1 MSRSPRSPR
10 AGIISVLVG
19 VALAF
24 TACRDSTGVDAPQS
38 HGQVVAPATGATGSV
53 SSSVPQMLIYGAY
66 AGGDL
71 LQSHL
76 GGTPTRSATLP
87 DDLTPYKV
95 IWHMDV
101 TADFIS
107 DADRAKLV
115 AFVQGGGGLYL
126 SGEGNCC
133 FGVTS
138 AINLIVKTLV
148 KNSTNIQ
155 VGGLGPVDPIGVYM
169 FNPNTEIAS
178 LPTSLGVGFPWNTM
192 APGGMLNIPPQN
204 QFIMATPLTTVAAAW
219 DGPAL
224 VGNAGRLVVMMD
236 VNWLEP
242 SFFTSASSA
251 VLGNITR
258 FLLNAPEPPNQAPI
272 AAISSS
278 LTWQEGIPLFISAE
292 GSSDPEGD
300 ALTYAWDL
308 DNDGAYDDGTGF
320 TAIGWFED
328 NGSYTV
334 RLRVTDSKGAVST
347 ASQPVTITNMDPMMT
362 FTAPASVGE
371 GTPITLSASGFID
384 VTTDVGSLQVTYSCD
399 GGTTFG
405 PTPSCPAVDGPTT
418 VDVVGRVTDK
428 DGGSRSYSKT
438 VNVTNA
444 APVVVSLT
452 LPLAPV
458 PVGKEVLLA
467 ATFSDDWADDGH
479 TATVNWN
486 DPSTSSAAAISAAN
500 PGAVSAAHTYTTPGV
515 YAVTLTVK
523 DDAGAEG
530 VKVHQYIVVYDPT
543 AGFVTG
549 GGWIAYGTATCT
561 VLCGGSAGRGDFGFV
576 SRYKKGATA
585 PAGDTRFEFHAGT
598 LAFASAE
605 YEWLIVA
612 GKRAQFKG
620 RGTINGAGDYGFLV
634 TAVDD
639 ATDAFR
645 IKIWDRGTGNV
656 VFDTQPDADDSAT
669 PTTLLNKVSGNGSIV
684 IHAK

>member
-1 MSRSPRSPR
+1 MSRSPRSAR
-10 AGIISVLVG
+10 AGIIPTLAG
-19 VALAF
+19 VALALV
-24 TACRDSTGVDAPQS
+24 ACRDSTGVDALQS
-38 HGQVVAPATGATGSV
+38 RGHAVAPAAGANASA
-53 SSSVPQMLIYGAY
+53 SSSVPQMLIYGTY

-71 LQSHL
+71 LQSYL

-101 TADFIS
+101 TADHIS

-138 AINLIVKTLV
+138 TINLIVKTVV

-178 LPTSLGVGFPWNTM
+178 LPTPLGAGFPWNTV

-224 VGNAGRLVVMMD
+224 MGNAGRLVVMMD
-236 VNWLEP
+236 VSWLDP
-242 SFFTSASSA
+242 LFFNTASSA
-251 VLGNITR
+251 ILGNITR
-258 FLLNAPEPPNQAPI
+258 FLVNAPEPPNQAPS

-278 LTWQEGIPLFISAE
+278 LTRPEGIPLQFSAD
-292 GSSDPEGD
+292 GSSDPDGD
-300 ALTYAWDL
+300 AITYAWDL
-308 DNDGAYDDGTGF
+308 DSDGAYDDGTGF
-320 TAIGWFED
+320 TAVGFFED

-334 RLRVTDSKGAVST
+334 HLRVTDAKGASST
-347 ASQPVTITNMDPMMT
+347 ASRTVTITNMDPRMT

-405 PTPSCPAVDGPTT
+405 TTASCPGVDGPAT
-418 VDVVGRVTDK
+418 VNVVGRVKDK
-428 DGGSRSYSKT
+428 DDGYTDYPKT
-438 VNVTNA
+438 VSVTNA
-444 APVVVSLT
+444 APAIVSLT
-452 LPLAPV
+452 LPPAPV
-458 PVGKEVLLA
+458 AVGKDVSLSA
-467 ATFSDDWADDGH
+467 AYSDDWANDDH
-479 TATVNWN
+479 SATIDWG
-486 DPSTSSAAAISAAN
+486 DASISAAAAGTPNTGEISA
-500 PGAVSAAHTYTTPGV
+500 SHTYTTPGV
-515 YAVTLTVK
+515 YTVTLTVR
-523 DDAGAEG
+523 DDANASD
-530 VKVHQYIVVYDPT
+530 VKSHQYVVVYDPA

-549 GGWIAYGTATCT
+549 GGWIAYGAAACP
-561 VLCGGSAGRGDFGFV
+561 VLCGGAAGRGDFGFV
-576 SRYKKGATA
+576 SKYKKGATV
-585 PAGDTRFEFHAGT
+585 PTGDTRFEFDAGT
-598 LAFASAE
+598 LAFASTE
-605 YEWLIVA
+605 YEWLLVA

-620 RGTINGAGDYGFLV
+620 RGTINGAGDYGFLL
-634 TAVDD
+634 TAEDD

-645 IKIWDRGTGNV
+645 IKIWNRSTNDV
-656 VFDTQPDADDSAT
+656 VFDNQMDAGDNVA
-669 PTTLLNKVSGNGSIV
+669 TLLNKVSGNGAIV